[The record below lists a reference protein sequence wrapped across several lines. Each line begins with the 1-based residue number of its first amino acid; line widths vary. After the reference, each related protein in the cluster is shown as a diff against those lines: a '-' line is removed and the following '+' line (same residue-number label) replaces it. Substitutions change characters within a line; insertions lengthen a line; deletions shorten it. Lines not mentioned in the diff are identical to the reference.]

1 MTSTRYDLDM
11 IGHDP
16 HELAAYLSAVL
27 QGYTRE
33 SAQAELERIF
43 AAQYQLTLTEE
54 VEVRYRTET
63 RTDSEGN
70 SYTRRGSLQLLHL
83 KCGPSPASPYLLLL
97 RSC

>member
-1 MTSTRYDLDM
+1 M

-27 QGYTRE
+27 QGYPRQ
-33 SAQAELERIF
+33 SAQAALERVF
-43 AAQYQLTLTEE
+43 DAQYQLTLTEE

-70 SYTRRGSLQLLHL
+70 SYTWLLYTSR
-83 KCGPSPASPYLLLL
+83 CV
-97 RSC
+97 